1 MKTIPKSHI
10 LFSLLTGFLFV
21 ACLQDPT
28 ASNNEPGAPR
38 VQYEDL
44 TRAAVTLVGTVD
56 KNDSDA
62 SYGFVI
68 TEVVDGAE
76 TNKKREEVIVLSDG
90 DNAFSWTVD
99 LNVGAT
105 YSARAF
111 VSNGI
116 SRKYSSA
123 ITITT
128 PSTSKATVSNVTL
141 KDGLL
146 MASIKDNGGRKIEE
160 VGFVGGDTPDRKVLL
175 RKEKL
180 PASLIDGDSFSLP
193 LSSFELGKTIY
204 FVAYAIDEKEDAGYS
219 PALLE
224 VTVSEQD
231 VVVFEDAQFG
241 SYIVRN
247 FDLNHDG
254 KISFGEIKVIEEI
267 DVSTDNISSVK
278 EIALMPELRVLSCA
292 GSEASSG
299 KLTALLL
306 DKNPKITKLNCA
318 NNQLEA
324 LDISNNSVLDTLYC
338 SGNQLASLI
347 VSDNP
352 NLSLLH
358 CYDNKISSLDISNN
372 QEITAFDCHGNQLTQ
387 IDIARNTNLLEFD
400 CQSNA
405 VTQLDLSNNRQISRL
420 NCSGNQLKALDV
432 SKNRELESVWCLE
445 NPMDTLFLHANQN
458 IEELYVPERTV
469 LFYYISGMFLT
480 EESVTIPVGEKHTL
494 TAIIDPEDALGKTV
508 TWGSS
513 NEDIATVSEEGVIT
527 GVAPGTCT
535 ITASSYGKTASCS
548 VTVFG
553 GLSLTEETIILPV
566 GETHPLTAV
575 FDPEEAANN
584 AITWSSSNEAIAKV
598 SKEGVVSGISSG
610 LCTIT
615 ASCLG
620 KTASCSVTVF
630 GGISLT
636 EETIILSVGE
646 THPLTVVFDPKE
658 AATSEITWS
667 SSDNAV
673 ATVSENGAVSGVSAG
688 ICTITAL
695 CYGSKATCEVT
706 VSNPVTS
713 VSFEESERE
722 VYVGENFSLVA
733 TTRPDNTTEKILT
746 WASSNPSVATVSQEG
761 AVYPIGIG
769 SAIISATAASGVSAS
784 FNCIVVSEAPVFPDE
799 NFRRYVYENFDT
811 DGDGF
816 LSRREAMAVTSLSL
830 YGNGLGDS
838 QKYRSLSGIGY
849 FINLNYLV
857 CFCNLLRELDLSNN
871 LNLTFLDCHS
881 NQLTALDVSNNPN
894 LTNISC
900 SSNQLTTLDVS
911 NDHGLTSLDCAMN
924 QLTALDVMN
933 NPNLT
938 YLYCYSNQ
946 LTTLD
951 LSNNPNLTTLLCSS
965 NQLTKINVLNN
976 PNLTELNCYSNQLT
990 SLDTSNNYNL
1000 TGIACDNN
1008 QLTFLDI
1015 SNNPNLSYLHC
1026 GGNQLTTI
1034 DVSNNPNLTS
1044 LSCSYNPL
1052 TTIDVSRN
1060 PNLTDLSCSYN
1071 PLTTIDVSHNTNLS
1085 TLVCFSSQLTTLDVS
1100 NNPNL
1105 TELNCYSNQLT
1116 TLDVSNNQ
1124 NLTSLSCDD
1133 NLLTSLDISNNP
1145 NLISLACRSNQLTTL
1160 DLSNNHSLE
1169 GLYCDNNQLFTL
1181 DLSNNHSL
1189 TTLFCHSN
1197 PLTILD
1203 ASNLINLSVLD
1214 CGYNQLTYLDVSNN
1228 HNLSYLNC
1236 EGNLLTTL
1244 DVSNNPNL
1252 TVLYCGDNPKLLD
1265 IWIAD
1270 GQEIPNFSFDSGT
1283 TLHYK

>member
-1 MKTIPKSHI
+1 MNKIIRP
-10 LFSLLTGFLFV
+10 FLLPIGVLLV
-21 ACLQDPT
+21 SCLQDPT

-44 TRAAVTLVGTVD
+44 TRAAVTLVGNVD
-56 KNDSDA
+56 RNDSDA

-76 TNKKREEVIVLSDG
+76 TDKKREEVIVLSDG

-146 MASIKDNGGRKIEE
+146 MASVKDNGGRKIEE

-180 PASLIDGDSFSLP
+180 PASLIDGESFSLP
-193 LSSFELGKTIY
+193 LSSFELGKTLY
-204 FVAYAIDEKEDAGYS
+204 FIAYAVDEKEDAGYS

-292 GSEASSG
+292 GSGSSSG

-306 DKNPKITKLNCA
+306 DKNPKLTKLNCA

-324 LDISNNSVLDTLYC
+324 LDISNNSALDTLYC
-338 SGNQLASLI
+338 SGNLLASLI

-387 IDIARNTNLLEFD
+387 VDIARNTNLLEFD

-405 VTQLDLSNNRQISRL
+405 VTQLNLSNNRRISRL
-420 NCSGNQLKALDV
+420 NCSGNQIKILDV

-458 IEELYVPERTV
+458 IEELLVPERTV
-469 LFYYISGMFLT
+469 LFYYISGMSLS
-480 EESVTIPVGEKHTL
+480 EKSVTVPVSEKHTL

-508 TWGSS
+508 TWESS
-513 NEDIATVSEEGVIT
+513 NEDIASVSEDGVIT

-535 ITASSYGKTASCS
+535 ITASSY
-548 VTVFG
+548 
-553 GLSLTEETIILPV
+553 
-566 GETHPLTAV
+566 
-575 FDPEEAANN
+575 
-584 AITWSSSNEAIAKV
+584 
-598 SKEGVVSGISSG
+598 
-610 LCTIT
+610 
-615 ASCLG
+615 G

-658 AATSEITWS
+658 AATTEITWS

-673 ATVSENGAVSGVSAG
+673 ATVSENGVVSGVSAG

-695 CYGSKATCEVT
+695 CYGSKAICEVT
-706 VSNPVTS
+706 VSTPVTS

-733 TTRPDNTTEKILT
+733 TAGPDNATEKTLT
-746 WASSNPSVATVSQEG
+746 WASSDPSVATVSQEG
-761 AVYPIGIG
+761 AVSPVGIG
-769 SAIISATAASGVSAS
+769 TAIISATAASGASAS
-784 FNCIVVSEAPVFPDE
+784 FNCIVVSEAPVFPDD
-799 NFRRYVYENFDT
+799 NFRRYVYENFDM
-811 DGDGF
+811 DGNGF
-816 LSRREAMAVTSLSL
+816 LSRREAMAVTSISLS
-830 YGNGLGDS
+830 GDGLDDS
-838 QKYRSLSGIGY
+838 QKLCTLSGIDC
-849 FINLNYLV
+849 FQNLYSLSCSN
-857 CFCNLLRELDLSNN
+857 NLLRELDLSNN
-871 LNLTFLDCHS
+871 LSLSNLNCYSNRITTLDVSNNTNLTDLECVNNQLTSLDVSNNTNLTYLGCSGNQLSSLDVSNNTSLTDLNCGSNQLTSLDVSNNTNLTYLGCSGNQLSSLDVSNNTNLTYLDCGSNQLSSLDVSNNTSLTRLVCNINQLSSLDVSNNTNLTYLNCGSNQLTSLDISNNTNLTALYCYINQLTSLDVSNNTNLTQLECQLNQLTTLDISNSPNLRIFFCSSNQLTSLDISNNPNLEVLGCHS
-881 NQLTALDVSNNPN
+881 NQITSLDVSNTPNLKSLDCYSNLITALDVSNNPN
-894 LTNISC
+894 LTSLQC
-900 SSNQLTTLDVS
+900 YSNL
-911 NDHGLTSLDCAMN
+911 
-924 QLTALDVMN
+924 LTALDV
-933 NPNLT
+933 
-938 YLYCYSNQ
+938 
-946 LTTLD
+946 
-951 LSNNPNLTTLLCSS
+951 SNNLSLYYLICS
-965 NQLTKINVLNN
+965 
-976 PNLTELNCYSNQLT
+976 
-990 SLDTSNNYNL
+990 
-1000 TGIACDNN
+1000 
-1008 QLTFLDI
+1008 
-1015 SNNPNLSYLHC
+1015 
-1026 GGNQLTTI
+1026 
-1034 DVSNNPNLTS
+1034 
-1044 LSCSYNPL
+1044 
-1052 TTIDVSRN
+1052 
-1060 PNLTDLSCSYN
+1060 
-1071 PLTTIDVSHNTNLS
+1071 
-1085 TLVCFSSQLTTLDVS
+1085 
-1100 NNPNL
+1100 
-1105 TELNCYSNQLT
+1105 
-1116 TLDVSNNQ
+1116 
-1124 NLTSLSCDD
+1124 
-1133 NLLTSLDISNNP
+1133 
-1145 NLISLACRSNQLTTL
+1145 
-1160 DLSNNHSLE
+1160 
-1169 GLYCDNNQLFTL
+1169 
-1181 DLSNNHSL
+1181 
-1189 TTLFCHSN
+1189 
-1197 PLTILD
+1197 
-1203 ASNLINLSVLD
+1203 
-1214 CGYNQLTYLDVSNN
+1214 
-1228 HNLSYLNC
+1228 
-1236 EGNLLTTL
+1236 
-1244 DVSNNPNL
+1244 
-1252 TVLYCGDNPKLLD
+1252 DNPELQD
-1265 IWIAD
+1265 IWLKE
-1270 GQEIPNFSFDSGT
+1270 GQDILYFYFDSWS

>member
-1 MKTIPKSHI
+1 MNKPTGL
-10 LFSLLTGFLFV
+10 LFLLLAGYSLIS
-21 ACLQDPT
+21 CLQDPT

-44 TRAAVTLVGTVD
+44 TRAAITLVGTVD
-56 KNDSDA
+56 RNDSDA

-76 TNKKREEVIVLSDG
+76 TDKKREEVIVLSDG

-141 KDGLL
+141 KDGFL
-146 MASIKDNGGRKIEE
+146 MASVKDNGGRQIEE

-180 PASLIDGDSFSLP
+180 PASLIDGESFSLP
-193 LSSFELGKTIY
+193 LSSFELGKTLY
-204 FVAYAIDEKEDAGYS
+204 FIAYAVDEKEDAGYS

-292 GSEASSG
+292 GSGSSSG

-306 DKNPKITKLNCA
+306 DKNPKLTKLNCA

-324 LDISNNSVLDTLYC
+324 LDISNNSALDTLYC
-338 SGNQLASLI
+338 SGNLLASLI

-387 IDIARNTNLLEFD
+387 VDIARNTNLLEFD

-405 VTQLDLSNNRQISRL
+405 VTQLNLSNNRRISRL
-420 NCSGNQLKALDV
+420 NCSGNQIKILDV

-458 IEELYVPERTV
+458 IEELLVPERTV
-469 LFYYISGMFLT
+469 LFYYISGMSLS
-480 EESVTIPVGEKHTL
+480 EKSVTVPVSEKHTL

-508 TWGSS
+508 TWESS
-513 NEDIATVSEEGVIT
+513 NEDIASVSEDGVIT

-598 SKEGVVSGISSG
+598 SKDGVVSGISSG

-620 KTASCSVTVF
+620 KTATCSVTVF
-630 GGISLT
+630 GGLSLT
-636 EETIILSVGE
+636 EETILIPIGE

-667 SSDNAV
+667 SSNDAIAKVSKEGVVSGISSGICTITASCLGKTSACSVTVFGGISLTEETVLIPIGETHPLTVVFDPKEAATTEITWSSSDNAI
-673 ATVSENGAVSGVSAG
+673 ATVSENGVVSGVSAG
-688 ICTITAL
+688 ACTITAM
-695 CYGSKATCEVT
+695 CYGSKATCVVT

-722 VYVGENFSLVA
+722 VYIGEIFTINAIVTPDDAVDKSLA
-733 TTRPDNTTEKILT
+733 WE
-746 WASSNPSVATVSQEG
+746 SSDPSIATVSAEG
-761 AVYPIGIG
+761 AVSPVGVG
-769 SAIISATAASGVSAS
+769 TAIISATTPSGSTAS

-799 NFRRYVYENFDT
+799 VFRKYLYDNYDM

-816 LSRREAMAVTSLSL
+816 LSRQEAMRITSITVDPLNSSESLPLIGSLAGIEYLHNLTNLSCSNNQL
-830 YGNGLGDS
+830 T
-838 QKYRSLSGIGY
+838 
-849 FINLNYLV
+849 
-857 CFCNLLRELDLSNN
+857 ELDLHNCQNLLYLSCNN
-871 LNLTFLDCHS
+871 
-881 NQLTALDVSNNPN
+881 NQLS
-894 LTNISC
+894 
-900 SSNQLTTLDVS
+900 Q
-911 NDHGLTSLDCAMN
+911 
-924 QLTALDVMN
+924 
-933 NPNLT
+933 
-938 YLYCYSNQ
+938 
-946 LTTLD
+946 LD
-951 LSNNPNLTTLLCSS
+951 LSNNPKLLSLGCHDNQLSELDISNCTSLSILYCTNNQLSQLDISSCTLLTSLGCSSNRISTLDFSNCPMIETVLCESNLLSSLVFSNCPNLNWLNCQYNQLTQLDISTCTELDYLVSSYNQLSSLVVSNCTNITRLSCQSNQLSQLDVSHNPNITYLNCDNNYLSILDVSFNTKITSLWCQFNQLTQLDLSNCPLITQLYLSS
-965 NQLTKINVLNN
+965 NQL
-976 PNLTELNCYSNQLT
+976 
-990 SLDTSNNYNL
+990 
-1000 TGIACDNN
+1000 
-1008 QLTFLDI
+1008 
-1015 SNNPNLSYLHC
+1015 
-1026 GGNQLTTI
+1026 
-1034 DVSNNPNLTS
+1034 
-1044 LSCSYNPL
+1044 
-1052 TTIDVSRN
+1052 
-1060 PNLTDLSCSYN
+1060 
-1071 PLTTIDVSHNTNLS
+1071 
-1085 TLVCFSSQLTTLDVS
+1085 SQLDVS
-1100 NNPNL
+1100 CCPDLQTLSCN
-1105 TELNCYSNQLT
+1105 SNQIAQ
-1116 TLDVSNNQ
+1116 LDVRQ
-1124 NLTSLSCDD
+1124 NPK
-1133 NLLTSLDISNNP
+1133 LD
-1145 NLISLACRSNQLTTL
+1145 
-1160 DLSNNHSLE
+1160 
-1169 GLYCDNNQLFTL
+1169 
-1181 DLSNNHSL
+1181 
-1189 TTLFCHSN
+1189 
-1197 PLTILD
+1197 
-1203 ASNLINLSVLD
+1203 
-1214 CGYNQLTYLDVSNN
+1214 
-1228 HNLSYLNC
+1228 
-1236 EGNLLTTL
+1236 
-1244 DVSNNPNL
+1244 
-1252 TVLYCGDNPKLLD
+1252 VLYCSSNPNLLD
-1265 IWIAD
+1265 IWLKD
-1270 GQEIPNFSFDSGT
+1270 GQTIQTFQYDSWT
-1283 TLHYK
+1283 TLHYE